1 MKGMSNLVDR
11 LLLLAQDEGRNS
23 GAYELQPEHVLL
35 ALLKNAEGYG
45 YKLLQHLNLNV
56 LSFQLMLE
64 QSVTNDDVK
73 PQQMVGALQPS
84 HRLRSVLDA
93 AVIESR
99 SMQNT
104 SVGTE
109 HLIIGA
115 SLEERSVTARFFA
128 NSGID
133 LEKLRRVAKEIQ
145 HENNDV
151 DEDTDPSEVA
161 DAEKN
166 LEPEF
171 AGRPKSDKKQKG
183 SFLSKYAKNL
193 TAMAKDGKLDPVIG
207 RSDEIARAIQIL
219 SRRTKNNPILLGEP
233 GVGKT
238 AVVGRGDALPRRLR
252 GAHEEDDTGS

>member
-1 MKGMSNLVDR
+1 MEK
-11 LLLLAQDEGRNS
+11 
-23 GAYELQPEHVLL
+23 
-35 ALLKNAEGYG
+35 
-45 YKLLQHLNLNV
+45 
-56 LSFQLMLE
+56 
-64 QSVTNDDVK
+64 
-73 PQQMVGALQPS
+73 
-84 HRLRSVLDA
+84 HRL
-93 AVIESR
+93 
-99 SMQNT
+99 
-104 SVGTE
+104 
-109 HLIIGA
+109 
-115 SLEERSVTARFFA
+115 
-128 NSGID
+128 
-133 LEKLRRVAKEIQ
+133 VAKEIQ

-238 AVVGRGDALPRRLR
+238 AVVEGLAQKIAARDVPYNLYDKRVMSLDLTAMVAGTRYRGDFEGRMKKMVQEV
-252 GAHEEDDTGS
+252 EECKDGILFVD